1 MITRPVLQRDLP
13 ILACAI
19 SAGIHA
25 ALVPEHLEEGRAAA
39 GGFAVSAVLLG
50 VLAIALTYR
59 VTPFLLLAGGALMI
73 GLLVS
78 YALAITTGVPILHP
92 DVEPVEGLALFTKA
106 VEIAGP
112 SPGLEPGDSAEQSE
126 LLTVLRGA
134 IDDLLTDHQRRVLV
148 AIALNGVPIDVLAD
162 RLGTTRNALYKTLHD
177 ARRKLRLHLD
187 ERGLSVETW
196 LEEVQ

>member
-1 MITRPVLQRDLP
+1 MITRSVLQRDLL
-13 ILACAI
+13 ILTCAI

-50 VLAIALTYR
+50 VLAIALTFR
-59 VTPFLLLAGGALMI
+59 VTPFLLLAAAALMA

-106 VEIAGP
+106 VEIAG
-112 SPGLEPGDSAEQSE
+112 LA
-126 LLTVLRGA
+126 A
-134 IDDLLTDHQRRVLV
+134 AADLLLSNLPDFIRHPKG
-148 AIALNGVPIDVLAD
+148 ALI
-162 RLGTTRNALYKTLHD
+162 
-177 ARRKLRLHLD
+177 
-187 ERGLSVETW
+187 
-196 LEEVQ
+196 

>member
-1 MITRPVLQRDLP
+1 MTRAELERDAL

-50 VLAIALTYR
+50 VLAIAITYR
-59 VTPFLLLAGGALMI
+59 VTPLPLFAAGALMT

-106 VEIAGP
+106 VEIAG
-112 SPGLEPGDSAEQSE
+112 LVAAADL
-126 LLTVLRGA
+126 LLTRAQLISHPKG
-134 IDDLLTDHQRRVLV
+134 
-148 AIALNGVPIDVLAD
+148 VLA
-162 RLGTTRNALYKTLHD
+162 
-177 ARRKLRLHLD
+177 
-187 ERGLSVETW
+187 
-196 LEEVQ
+196 

>member
-1 MITRPVLQRDLP
+1 MIARPVLQRDVL

-59 VTPFLLLAGGALMI
+59 VTPFLLFAAGALMA
-73 GLLVS
+73 GLLVT

-92 DVEPVEGLALFTKA
+92 NVEPVEGLAVFTKA
-106 VEIAGP
+106 VEMAGLVAAADLLSKDLP
-112 SPGLEPGDSAEQSE
+112 E
-126 LLTVLRGA
+126 LIRNPRGA
-134 IDDLLTDHQRRVLV
+134 LT
-148 AIALNGVPIDVLAD
+148 
-162 RLGTTRNALYKTLHD
+162 
-177 ARRKLRLHLD
+177 
-187 ERGLSVETW
+187 
-196 LEEVQ
+196 

>member
-1 MITRPVLQRDLP
+1 VITRPVLQRDLL

-50 VLAIALTYR
+50 ALTIALTFR
-59 VTPFLLLAGGALMI
+59 VTPLLLFAAGALMT

-78 YALAITTGVPILHP
+78 YVLAVTTGVPLLHP

-106 VEIAGP
+106 VEAAG
-112 SPGLEPGDSAEQSE
+112 LA
-126 LLTVLRGA
+126 A
-134 IDDLLTDHQRRVLV
+134 AADLLLV
-148 AIALNGVPIDVLAD
+148 HLPDFIRHPKGALV
-162 RLGTTRNALYKTLHD
+162 
-177 ARRKLRLHLD
+177 
-187 ERGLSVETW
+187 
-196 LEEVQ
+196 

>member
-1 MITRPVLQRDLP
+1 MIPRAVLQRDLL
-13 ILACAI
+13 ILTCAI

-50 VLAIALTYR
+50 MLAIALTFR
-59 VTPFLLLAGGALMI
+59 VTPFLLLAAGALMA

-106 VEIAGP
+106 VEIAG
-112 SPGLEPGDSAEQSE
+112 LVA
-126 LLTVLRGA
+126 A
-134 IDDLLTDHQRRVLV
+134 ADLLTRTQR
-148 AIALNGVPIDVLAD
+148 IPHPKGVLA
-162 RLGTTRNALYKTLHD
+162 
-177 ARRKLRLHLD
+177 
-187 ERGLSVETW
+187 
-196 LEEVQ
+196 

>member
-1 MITRPVLQRDLP
+1 MTRPVLQRDVL

-59 VTPFLLLAGGALMI
+59 VTPFLLFAAGALMT

-92 DVEPVEGLALFTKA
+92 DVEPVEGLAVFTKA
-106 VEIAGP
+106 VEIAG
-112 SPGLEPGDSAEQSE
+112 LVA
-126 LLTVLRGA
+126 A
-134 IDDLLTDHQRRVLV
+134 ADLLLKDLPELIRNPKG
-148 AIALNGVPIDVLAD
+148 ALI
-162 RLGTTRNALYKTLHD
+162 
-177 ARRKLRLHLD
+177 
-187 ERGLSVETW
+187 
-196 LEEVQ
+196 

>member
-1 MITRPVLQRDLP
+1 VIARTVLHRDLL
-13 ILACAI
+13 ILTCAI

-50 VLAIALTYR
+50 ALAIALTFR
-59 VTPFLLLAGGALMI
+59 VTPFLLLTAGALMT

-106 VEIAGP
+106 VEIAG
-112 SPGLEPGDSAEQSE
+112 LVA
-126 LLTVLRGA
+126 A
-134 IDDLLTDHQRRVLV
+134 ADLLLKD
-148 AIALNGVPIDVLAD
+148 VPEL
-162 RLGTTRNALYKTLHD
+162 TRNPKGALT
-177 ARRKLRLHLD
+177 
-187 ERGLSVETW
+187 
-196 LEEVQ
+196 

>member
-1 MITRPVLQRDLP
+1 VTRPVLQRDVL

-39 GGFAVSAVLLG
+39 GGFAVSAVLLAA
-50 VLAIALTYR
+50 LAIALTYR
-59 VTPFLLLAGGALMI
+59 VTPILLFSAGALMT

-106 VEIAGP
+106 VEIAG
-112 SPGLEPGDSAEQSE
+112 LVAA
-126 LLTVLRGA
+126 V
-134 IDDLLTDHQRRVLV
+134 DLL
-148 AIALNGVPIDVLAD
+148 VPNLPIRHPKGVLA
-162 RLGTTRNALYKTLHD
+162 
-177 ARRKLRLHLD
+177 
-187 ERGLSVETW
+187 
-196 LEEVQ
+196 